1 MPPAL
6 CGARLAAAASTVAL
20 LAACAANTAGPGT
33 KSASPARAAA
43 GEGRGL
49 QEAPRRGLGIAVD
62 PELELPEAT
71 ATGSAQKGVVVLAAP
86 VDVRPALQVVSDFFE
101 AASAES
107 LETMERLLDRAAHT
121 RGSPKARPEAALP
134 SWRRRFDRLDYT
146 PLATELVY
154 RAGDVKV
161 HTASDAAAEGAARLL
176 PIVPKGDEILVQVFP
191 VGQSA
196 GKLFGS
202 EVDFVLRPSSSS
214 ANGYKIA
221 ELVEDFRLP

>member
-1 MPPAL
+1 MCPD
-6 CGARLAAAASTVAL
+6 GIGVRLATAGSVAL
-20 LAACAANTAGPGT
+20 LAGCA
-33 KSASPARAAA
+33 ARAAGSVA
-43 GEGRGL
+43 RTPDPSPSPAASVTGDS
-49 QEAPRRGLGIAVD
+49 PRRGLGIAVD
-62 PELELPEAT
+62 PELELPPAT
-71 ATGSAQKGVVVLAAP
+71 NAGAAERGVVVLAAP
-86 VDVRPALQVVSDFFE
+86 VDVRPALRVVSDFFE

-107 LETMERLLDRAAHT
+107 IEMMERLLDRAAHT

-134 SWRRRFDRLDYT
+134 AWRRRFDRLDYT

-161 HTASDAAAEGAARLL
+161 HTAGDATADGSARLL

-191 VGQSA
+191 VGQMAS
-196 GKLFGS
+196 KLFGG
-202 EVDFVLRPSSSS
+202 EVDFVLRPSAST